1 MRITNNTS
9 LSYQEIGKIIDSV
22 LNSSIDDTHWSG
34 QVEELY
40 FYKMNVKIKIKYFTK
55 YSEWIFSEVERW
67 M

>member
-40 FYKMNVKIKIKYFTK
+40 FHIIY
-55 YSEWIFSEVERW
+55 
-67 M
+67 